1 MLNTMK
7 SNYLNK
13 IKNIFSKT
21 TVNKISQKIIPS
33 LSAMAIVNASAFSGY
48 IAAQTQATVEEVVV
62 TARKRTESLQDV
74 PLSVSALREE
84 TLEEKGINVF
94 EDYLL
99 QLPGVTAGGSG
110 PGQSTIYIRGL
121 ASTTP
126 NLTTAGVGGL
136 APNVSFYLDEQ
147 PLAYPGRNLDVYA
160 ADVSRIEVLSGPQ
173 GTLFGASSQAGVVRL
188 ITNKPV
194 IGESASSLEIERR
207 YMPDGDVGSKVEY
220 MSNVP
225 LSDSSALR
233 FVAYRDERGG
243 YIDQVAGSVDVSQS
257 AAWRPA
263 GTVRSNGL
271 PVASSRDGWRA
282 NADLTG
288 VTRQSANAIVEDDV
302 NTSTYHGFRASI
314 KTELN
319 DNWDALVSV
328 ANQTIES
335 DGVFFADP
343 TLGDLEVK
351 RYHDDNIADEFDN
364 LSLTLEGSI
373 GDLEVVYAGAYT
385 DRRSDQRIDYTDYLF
400 VGQYLPYYICD
411 YYVTYANSD
420 PAKVPAP
427 YTGLPYGDC
436 GAPDMYVDS
445 IVESEVQTH
454 ELRVNAPINDTMSLT
469 AGVFFSDLELTEHNM
484 FTYPG
489 ALVSDIGY
497 GLNYALT
504 DTSVTG
510 VPLTG
515 SSSNAGAGWHSGRGP
530 YAPPVMFVNDVRRTD
545 KQQGV
550 FGELSVD
557 VSETSELTVGARW
570 YDIEVDLEGSANSS
584 FSTGFVPGLAAH
596 NDRQRFGTN
605 LSNKY
610 NGPGG
615 SSGNPALDAM
625 DYPDKAETDGVIG
638 KITYSWNP
646 SEDIMYYL
654 TWSEGFRPGLL
665 NRPGGDSTPDGK
677 YTVPPI
683 TESDEVT
690 NYEFGWKTVLSDGR
704 LRFNGSLF
712 MVDIAGLQTSILD
725 PSITNL
731 FFSDNAA
738 DAEITGLEGDFIFYP
753 DVEGLIVSGA
763 FSLLDSEITKTL
775 TTSNDVIAGRELAF
789 APAMQGNIAVRKEW
803 DMSSGYIGHLQGQF
817 TFSDDS
823 YSDIIEPNKEQ
834 QDSYSFINVRAGIS
848 NDMWLA
854 EIYVD
859 NLTDER
865 GEISN
870 NYVFDVPRV
879 TYIRPTTLGLRL
891 KRKF

>member
-1 MLNTMK
+1 MINTIK
-7 SNYLNK
+7 SNT
-13 IKNIFSKT
+13 KNIRELFNKKAFDKFFSRI
-21 TVNKISQKIIPS
+21 VSAISALAII
-33 LSAMAIVNASAFSGY
+33 NASAYSGY
-48 IAAQTQATVEEVVV
+48 ISAQSQATIEEVVV
-62 TARKRTESLQDV
+62 TSRKKSESLQDV
-74 PLSVSALREE
+74 PLSVATLGEQN
-84 TLEEKGINVF
+84 LEEKGINVF

-173 GTLFGASSQAGVVRL
+173 GTLFGASSQAGVVRM

-194 IGESASSLEIERR
+194 IGESASSLEIETRS
-207 YMPDGDVGSKVEY
+207 MSEGDMGSKFEY
-220 MSNVP
+220 MSNIP
-225 LSDSSALR
+225 LTESSALR
-233 FVAYRDERGG
+233 FVAYRDRRGG
-243 YIDQVAGSVDVSQS
+243 YIDQVAGSVSARDS

-263 GTVRSNGL
+263 GTIRSNGL
-271 PVASSRDGWRA
+271 PVSQARDGWRA
-282 NADLTG
+282 NADLTN
-288 VTRQSANAIVEDDV
+288 VNIPSVDAIVEDDV
-302 NTSTYHGFRASI
+302 NSTTYEGFRASI
-314 KTELN
+314 KAELN

-328 ANQTIES
+328 TNQTIES

-343 TLGDLEVK
+343 TLGDLEVN
-351 RYHDDNIADEFDN
+351 RYHDDHIEDEFDN
-364 LSLTLEGSI
+364 ISLTLTGSI

-385 DRRSDQRIDYTDYLF
+385 DRQSDQRIDYTDYLF
-400 VGQYLPYYICD
+400 VGKYLPYYICD
-411 YYVTYANSD
+411 YYVTYTTFAPGN
-420 PAKVPAP
+420 VP
-427 YTGLPYGDC
+427 TGDC
-436 GAPDMYVDS
+436 GTADLYVDS

-454 ELRVNAPINDTMSLT
+454 EFRVNAPLSDTMSLT
-469 AGVFFSDLELTEHNM
+469 AGVFMSDLELTEHNM

-510 VPLTG
+510 IPLTG
-515 SSSNAGAGWHSGRGP
+515 SASWAGAGWHSGRGP
-530 YAPPVMFVNDVRRTD
+530 YSPPVMFINDIKRTD
-545 KQQGV
+545 KQQGI
-550 FGELSVD
+550 FGELSID
-557 VSETSELTVGARW
+557 VSDTSELTVGARW

-584 FSTGFVPGLAAH
+584 FSTGFIPAGAPH

-615 SSGNPALDAM
+615 NSGNPALDAM
-625 DYPDKAETDGVIG
+625 DHPDKAETDGVIG
-638 KITYSWNP
+638 KVTYSWNT
-646 SEDIMYYL
+646 SEDIMYYV

-665 NRPGGDSTPDGK
+665 NRPGGDSNAT
-677 YTVPPI
+677 YTVPFI

-738 DAEITGLEGDFIFYP
+738 DAEITGLEGDFVYYP
-753 DVEGLIVSGA
+753 DAEGWMISGA
-763 FSLLDSEITKTL
+763 FSMLDTEITKTL
-775 TTSNDVIAGRELAF
+775 TSSGDVVAGNELAF
-789 APAMQGNIAVRKEW
+789 APGMQGNLSARKEW
-803 DMSSGYIGHLQGQF
+803 AMTSGNMGHFQTQL

-823 YSDIIEPNKEQ
+823 YSDIIEPNKAQ
-834 QDSYSFINVRAGIS
+834 QDSYSYVNVRAGVS

-854 EIYVD
+854 EVYID

-870 NYVFDVPRV
+870 NYVFDRMRV
-879 TYIRPTTLGLRL
+879 TYIRPTTIGLRF
-891 KRKF
+891 KRNF

>member
-1 MLNTMK
+1 MINTIT
-7 SNYLNK
+7 SNTKNLKEFFNK
-13 IKNIFSKT
+13 IAFDKVFSRI
-21 TVNKISQKIIPS
+21 VSAISALAII
-33 LSAMAIVNASAFSGY
+33 NASAYSGY
-48 IAAQTQATVEEVVV
+48 ISAQSQATIEEVVV
-62 TARKRTESLQDV
+62 TSRKKSESLQDV
-74 PLSVSALREE
+74 PLSVATLGEQN
-84 TLEEKGINVF
+84 LEEKGINVF

-173 GTLFGASSQAGVVRL
+173 GTLFGASSQAGVVRM

-194 IGESASSLEIERR
+194 IGESASSLEIETRS
-207 YMPDGDVGSKVEY
+207 MSEGDMGSKFEY
-220 MSNVP
+220 MSNIP
-225 LSDSSALR
+225 LTESSALR
-233 FVAYRDERGG
+233 FVAYRDRRGG
-243 YIDQVAGSVDVSQS
+243 YIDQVAGSVSARDS

-263 GTVRSNGL
+263 GTIRSNGL
-271 PVASSRDGWRA
+271 PVSQARDGWRA
-282 NADLTG
+282 NADLTN
-288 VTRQSANAIVEDDV
+288 VNIPSVDAIVEDDV
-302 NTSTYHGFRASI
+302 NSTTYEGFRASI
-314 KTELN
+314 KAELN

-328 ANQTIES
+328 TNQTIES

-343 TLGDLEVK
+343 TLGDLEVN
-351 RYHDDNIADEFDN
+351 RYHDDHIEDEFDN
-364 LSLTLEGSI
+364 ISLTLTGSI

-385 DRRSDQRIDYTDYLF
+385 DRQSDQRIDYTDYLF
-400 VGQYLPYYICD
+400 VGKYLPYYICD
-411 YYVTYANSD
+411 YYVTYTTFAPGN
-420 PAKVPAP
+420 VP
-427 YTGLPYGDC
+427 TGDC
-436 GAPDMYVDS
+436 GTADLYVDS

-454 ELRVNAPINDTMSLT
+454 EFRVNAPLSDTMSLT
-469 AGVFFSDLELTEHNM
+469 AGVFMSDLELTEHNM

-510 VPLTG
+510 IPLTG
-515 SSSNAGAGWHSGRGP
+515 SASWAGAGWHSGRGP
-530 YAPPVMFVNDVRRTD
+530 YSPPVMFINDIKRTD
-545 KQQGV
+545 KQQGI
-550 FGELSVD
+550 FGELSID
-557 VSETSELTVGARW
+557 VSDTSELTVGARW

-584 FSTGFVPGLAAH
+584 FSTGFIPAGAPH

-615 SSGNPALDAM
+615 NSGNPALDAM
-625 DYPDKAETDGVIG
+625 DHPDKAETDGVIG
-638 KITYSWNP
+638 KVTYSWNT
-646 SEDIMYYL
+646 SEDIMYYV

-665 NRPGGDSTPDGK
+665 NRPGGDSNGT
-677 YTVPPI
+677 YTVPFI

-690 NYEFGWKTVLSDGR
+690 NYEFGWKTVLSDGQ
-704 LRFNGSLF
+704 LRFNGSVF

-738 DAEITGLEGDFIFYP
+738 DAEITGLEGDFVYYP
-753 DVEGLIVSGA
+753 DAEGWMISGA
-763 FSLLDSEITKTL
+763 FSMLDTEITKTL
-775 TTSNDVIAGRELAF
+775 TSSGDVVAGNELAF
-789 APAMQGNIAVRKEW
+789 APGMQGNLSARKEW
-803 DMSSGYIGHLQGQF
+803 AMTSGNMGHFQTQL

-823 YSDIIEPNKEQ
+823 YSDIIEPNKAQ
-834 QDSYSFINVRAGIS
+834 QDSYSYVNVRAGVS

-854 EIYVD
+854 EVYID

-870 NYVFDVPRV
+870 NYVFDRMRV
-879 TYIRPTTLGLRL
+879 TYIRPTTIGLRF
-891 KRKF
+891 KRNF

>member
-1 MLNTMK
+1 MINTIKK
-7 SNYLNK
+7 SNV
-13 IKNIFSKT
+13 IKNIQKT
-21 TVNKISQKIIPS
+21 FRHKAFDNLGNKVISAISAFAII
-33 LSAMAIVNASAFSGY
+33 NASAYSGNVG
-48 IAAQTQATVEEVVV
+48 AQTQATFEEVVV
-62 TARKRTESLQDV
+62 TARKKEEGLQSV
-74 PLSVSALREE
+74 PLSVSALGEE

-173 GTLFGASSQAGVVRL
+173 GTLFGASSQAGVVRM

-194 IGESASSLEIERR
+194 IGESASSLEVEVRNMSEGSI
-207 YMPDGDVGSKVEY
+207 GDKFEY
-220 MSNVP
+220 MSNIP
-225 LSDSSALR
+225 LSDTSALR
-233 FVAYRDERGG
+233 FVAYRDRRGG
-243 YIDQVAGSVDVSQS
+243 YIDQVAGQVDVSQS
-257 AAWRPA
+257 AAFRPA

-271 PVASSRDGWRA
+271 PVASARNGWRA
-282 NADLTG
+282 NADLTN
-288 VTRQSANAIVEDDV
+288 VNYATANAIVEDDV
-302 NTSTYHGFRASI
+302 NSTSYEGFRASI
-314 KTELN
+314 KAELN
-319 DNWDALVSV
+319 DDWDALVSYTK
-328 ANQTIES
+328 QDIDS

-343 TLGDLEVK
+343 TLGDLEVT
-351 RYHDDNIADEFDN
+351 RFHDDDIHDEFDN

-385 DRRSDQRIDYTDYLF
+385 DRSSDQRIDYTDYLF

-411 YYVTYANSD
+411 YYVTYTTFAPGN
-420 PAKVPAP
+420 VP
-427 YTGLPYGDC
+427 TGDC
-436 GAPDMYVDS
+436 GAPDLYVDS
-445 IVESEVQTH
+445 LVDSEVTTH
-454 ELRVNAPINDTMSLT
+454 ELRINAPLTDTASLT
-469 AGVFFSDLELTEHNM
+469 AGVFMSDLELTEHNM

-489 ALVSDIGY
+489 TLVSDIGW
-497 GLNYALT
+497 GPNWALT
-504 DTSVTG
+504 DISVTG
-510 VPLTG
+510 IPQTG
-515 SSSNAGAGWHSGRGP
+515 SNSWAAAGWHSGRGP
-530 YAPPVMFVNDVRRTD
+530 YEAPVIFINDIKRTD
-545 KQQGV
+545 KQTGI
-550 FGELSVD
+550 FGELSID
-557 VSETSELTVGARW
+557 MSETSELTVGVRW
-570 YDIEVDLEGSANSS
+570 YDIEVDVEGSANSG
-584 FSTGFVPGLAAH
+584 FSTGFIPAGASH
-596 NDRQRFGTN
+596 NDRQRYGTN
-605 LSNKY
+605 LSAKY

-615 SSGNPALDAM
+615 NTGNPALDAM

-646 SEDIMYYL
+646 SEDIMYYV

-665 NRPGGDSTPDGK
+665 NRPGGSSTPDGA

-690 NYEFGWKTVLSDGR
+690 NYEFGWKTVLSDGQ
-704 LRFNGSLF
+704 LKFNGSLF

-738 DAEITGLEGDFIFYP
+738 DAEITGLEGDFQYYP
-753 DVEGLIVSGA
+753 NVDGLIISGA
-763 FSLLDSEITKTL
+763 FSMLNTEITKTL
-775 TTSNDVIAGRELAF
+775 TTSKDVVVGQDLAF
-789 APAMQGNIAVRKEW
+789 APGMQGNVSVRKEW
-803 DMSSGYIGHLQGQF
+803 DMSSGNMAHVLAQF

-823 YSDIIEPNKEQ
+823 YSDIILPNREQ
-834 QDSYSFINVRAGIS
+834 QDSYSFINLRAGVS
-848 NDMWLA
+848 NDMGLI
-854 EIYVD
+854 ELYVD
-859 NLTDER
+859 NVTDER

-879 TYIRPTTLGLRL
+879 TYIRPTTVGLRF
-891 KRKF
+891 KRNF

>member
-1 MLNTMK
+1 MINTIK
-7 SNYLNK
+7 SNAKNLKVLFNK
-13 IKNIFSKT
+13 KSFAKVFGRIVSA
-21 TVNKISQKIIPS
+21 ISASAII
-33 LSAMAIVNASAFSGY
+33 NASAYSGY
-48 IAAQTQATVEEVVV
+48 ISAQSQATIEEVVV
-62 TARKRTESLQDV
+62 TSRKKSESLQDV
-74 PLSVSALREE
+74 PLSVATLGEQN
-84 TLEEKGINVF
+84 LEEKGINVF

-173 GTLFGASSQAGVVRL
+173 GTLFGASSQAGVVRM

-194 IGESASSLEIERR
+194 IGESASSLEIETRS
-207 YMPDGDVGSKVEY
+207 MPEGDTGSKFEY
-220 MSNVP
+220 MSNIP
-225 LSDSSALR
+225 LTESSALR
-233 FVAYRDERGG
+233 FVAYRDRRGG
-243 YIDQVAGSVDVSQS
+243 YIDQVAGSVSARDS

-263 GTVRSNGL
+263 GTIRSNGL
-271 PVASSRDGWRA
+271 PVSQARDGWRA
-282 NADLTG
+282 NADLSN
-288 VTRQSANAIVEDDV
+288 VNIPSVDAIVEDDV
-302 NTSTYHGFRASI
+302 NTTTYEGFRASI
-314 KTELN
+314 KAELN

-328 ANQTIES
+328 TNQTIES

-343 TLGDLEVK
+343 TLGDLEVN
-351 RYHDDNIADEFDN
+351 RYHDDHIEDEFDN
-364 LSLTLEGSI
+364 ISLTLTGSI

-385 DRRSDQRIDYTDYLF
+385 DRQSDQRIDYTDYLF
-400 VGQYLPYYICD
+400 VGKYLPYYICD
-411 YYVTYANSD
+411 YYVTYTTFAPGN
-420 PAKVPAP
+420 VP
-427 YTGLPYGDC
+427 TGDC
-436 GAPDMYVDS
+436 GTADLYVDS

-454 ELRVNAPINDTMSLT
+454 EFRVNAPLNDTMSLT
-469 AGVFFSDLELTEHNM
+469 AGVFMSDLELTEHNM

-515 SSSNAGAGWHSGRGP
+515 SSSWAGAGWHSGRGP
-530 YAPPVMFVNDVRRTD
+530 YSPPVMFINDIKRTD
-545 KQQGV
+545 KQQGI
-550 FGELSVD
+550 FGELSID
-557 VSETSELTVGARW
+557 VSDTSELTVGARW

-584 FSTGFVPGLAAH
+584 FSTGFIPAGAPH
-596 NDRQRFGTN
+596 NDRQRYGTN

-615 SSGNPALDAM
+615 NSGNPALDAM
-625 DYPDKAETDGVIG
+625 DHPDKAETDGVIG
-638 KITYSWNP
+638 KVTYSWNT
-646 SEDIMYYL
+646 SEDIMYYV

-665 NRPGGDSTPDGK
+665 NRPGGDSNDT
-677 YTVPPI
+677 YTVPFI

-738 DAEITGLEGDFIFYP
+738 DAEITGLEGDFVYYP
-753 DVEGLIVSGA
+753 DSEGWMISGA
-763 FSLLDSEITKTL
+763 FSMLDTEITKTL
-775 TTSNDVIAGRELAF
+775 TSSGDVVAGKELAF
-789 APAMQGNIAVRKEW
+789 APGMQGNLSARKEW
-803 DMSSGYIGHLQGQF
+803 AMTSGNMGHFQTQF

-823 YSDIIEPNKEQ
+823 YSDIIEPNKAQ
-834 QDSYSFINVRAGIS
+834 QDSYSYVNVRAGVS

-854 EIYVD
+854 EVYID

-870 NYVFDVPRV
+870 NYVFDRMRV
-879 TYIRPTTLGLRL
+879 TYIRPTTIGLRF
-891 KRKF
+891 KRNF

>member
-1 MLNTMK
+1 MINTIK
-7 SNYLNK
+7 SNAKNLKVLFNK
-13 IKNIFSKT
+13 KSFDKVFGRIVSA
-21 TVNKISQKIIPS
+21 ISALAII
-33 LSAMAIVNASAFSGY
+33 NASAYSGY
-48 IAAQTQATVEEVVV
+48 ISAQSQATIEEVVV
-62 TARKRTESLQDV
+62 TSRKKSESLQDV
-74 PLSVSALREE
+74 PLSVATLGEQN
-84 TLEEKGINVF
+84 LEEKGINVF

-173 GTLFGASSQAGVVRL
+173 GTLFGASSQAGVVRM

-194 IGESASSLEIERR
+194 IGESASSLEIETRS
-207 YMPDGDVGSKVEY
+207 MPEGDMGSKFEY
-220 MSNVP
+220 MSNIP
-225 LSDSSALR
+225 LTESSALR
-233 FVAYRDERGG
+233 FVAYRDRRGG
-243 YIDQVAGSVDVSQS
+243 YIDQVAGSVSARDS

-263 GTVRSNGL
+263 GTIRSNGL
-271 PVASSRDGWRA
+271 PVSQARDGWRA
-282 NADLTG
+282 NADLSN
-288 VTRQSANAIVEDDV
+288 VNIPSVDAIVEDDV
-302 NTSTYHGFRASI
+302 NTTTYEGFRASI
-314 KTELN
+314 KAELN

-328 ANQTIES
+328 TNQTIES

-343 TLGDLEVK
+343 TLGDLEVN
-351 RYHDDNIADEFDN
+351 RYHDDHIEDEFDN
-364 LSLTLEGSI
+364 ISLTLTGSI

-385 DRRSDQRIDYTDYLF
+385 DRQSDQRIDYTDYLF
-400 VGQYLPYYICD
+400 VGKYLPYYICD
-411 YYVTYANSD
+411 YYVTYTTFAPGN
-420 PAKVPAP
+420 VP
-427 YTGLPYGDC
+427 TGDC
-436 GAPDMYVDS
+436 GTADLYVDS

-454 ELRVNAPINDTMSLT
+454 EFRVNAPLSDTMSLT
-469 AGVFFSDLELTEHNM
+469 AGVFMSDLELTEHNM

-515 SSSNAGAGWHSGRGP
+515 SASWAGAGWHSGRGP
-530 YAPPVMFVNDVRRTD
+530 YSPPVMFINDIKRTD
-545 KQQGV
+545 KQQGI
-550 FGELSVD
+550 FGELSID
-557 VSETSELTVGARW
+557 VSDTSELTVGARW

-584 FSTGFVPGLAAH
+584 FSTGFIPAGAPH
-596 NDRQRFGTN
+596 NDRQRYGTN

-615 SSGNPALDAM
+615 NSGNPALDAM
-625 DYPDKAETDGVIG
+625 DHPDKAETDGVIG
-638 KITYSWNP
+638 KVTYSWNT
-646 SEDIMYYL
+646 SEDIMYYV

-665 NRPGGDSTPDGK
+665 NRPGGDSNAT
-677 YTVPPI
+677 YTVPFI

-738 DAEITGLEGDFIFYP
+738 DAEITGLEGDFVYYP
-753 DVEGLIVSGA
+753 DAEGWMISGA
-763 FSLLDSEITKTL
+763 FSMLDTEITKTL
-775 TTSNDVIAGRELAF
+775 TSSGDVVAGKELAF
-789 APAMQGNIAVRKEW
+789 APGMQGNLSARKEW
-803 DMSSGYIGHLQGQF
+803 AMTSGNMGHFQAQF

-823 YSDIIEPNKEQ
+823 YSDIIEPNKAQ
-834 QDSYSFINVRAGIS
+834 QDSYSYVNVRAGVS

-854 EIYVD
+854 EVYID

-870 NYVFDVPRV
+870 NYVFDRMRA
-879 TYIRPTTLGLRL
+879 TYIRPTTIGLRF
-891 KRKF
+891 KRNF